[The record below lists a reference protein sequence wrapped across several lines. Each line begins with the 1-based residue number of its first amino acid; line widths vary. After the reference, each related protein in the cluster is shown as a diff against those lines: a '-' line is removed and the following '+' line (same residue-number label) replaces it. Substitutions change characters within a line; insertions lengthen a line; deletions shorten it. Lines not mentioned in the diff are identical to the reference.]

1 MNWLSEDSVEK
12 TRVRQLEE
20 RVKELEAKL
29 TEAESKKETQ
39 LLKQRI
45 AQLESTL
52 SRYKEELETAK
63 RRISEMQAPY
73 RDVETKLKEIIGDSG
88 EVTLQYGGYRII
100 ILDKYRFPWSQVVE
114 LVLDNH
120 YEMWLGKDDKHLF
133 ICCKPISD

>member
-29 TEAESKKETQ
+29 AEAESKKETQ

-45 AQLESTL
+45 AQLESML

>member
-1 MNWLSEDSVEK
+1 MSEDSVEK

-29 TEAESKKETQ
+29 AEAESKKETQ

-45 AQLESTL
+45 AQLESML

>member
-29 TEAESKKETQ
+29 AEAESKKETQ

-45 AQLESTL
+45 AQLESML

-73 RDVETKLKEIIGDSG
+73 RDVETKLEEIIGDSG

-133 ICCKPISD
+133 ICCKPICD